1 MRSLAQR
8 RNRHGAI
15 HATRKAIRRLR
26 SILALCRQALE
37 PEVSDI
43 DRALRHL
50 GTGLSDLRDA
60 HVVTT
65 TALQLATGDE
75 RDLWLAAAT
84 HLAARREALLAEALA
99 KDPEFFA
106 RRAKLNA
113 LAEAIAALSWDRL
126 THKDLSEGIARSARR
141 LTKAKQAEHREPNVA
156 NSHRLR
162 RRLRRLRMQ
171 RQAIQAARREAPSLI
186 GSVQTERY
194 PSVRTLTKD
203 ADHLGL
209 LQDLKML
216 RSCLKW
222 IDTSLPMAQM
232 RSRLRSELDRASP

>member
-8 RNRHGAI
+8 RNRHSAI

-37 PEVSDI
+37 PEVAGI
-43 DRALRHL
+43 DRALRRL

-65 TALQLATGDE
+65 TALKLATGDE
-75 RDLWLAAAT
+75 RDPWLAAADQ
-84 HLAARREALLAEALA
+84 LAARREALLAQALA
-99 KDPEFFA
+99 KDPEFHA
-106 RRAKLNA
+106 RRATLHA
-113 LAEAIAALSWDRL
+113 LAKAIAALSWDRL
-126 THKDLSEGIARSARR
+126 THQDLSEGIARSVRR
-141 LTKAKQAEHREPNVA
+141 LAKAKQAQQREPNA
-156 NSHRLR
+156 HNSHRLR

-171 RQAIQAARREAPSLI
+171 HQAIQKVRRQAPSLLGPI
-186 GSVQTERY
+186 QTGRY
-194 PSVRTLTKD
+194 PSVRTLIND

-216 RSCLKW
+216 RSCLKG
-222 IDTSLPMAQM
+222 IDASLPLAQM
-232 RSRLRSELDRASP
+232 RDRLRSELDRASP